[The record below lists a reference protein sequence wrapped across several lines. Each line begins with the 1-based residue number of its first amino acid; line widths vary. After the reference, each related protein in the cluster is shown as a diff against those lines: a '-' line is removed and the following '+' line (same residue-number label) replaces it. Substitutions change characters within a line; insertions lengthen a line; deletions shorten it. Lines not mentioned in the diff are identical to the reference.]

1 MHFRDGFS
9 DMITVPKEG
18 WRGLV
23 AEAEKTVYSDML
35 TTLVMD
41 YVKLKHVRDAL
52 LAVHEKTIR
61 GDDQRVRQAH
71 LNLMMDVTGAM
82 ERIEKEARKVKDLL
96 EHTVYAHQAELL
108 HGIDPEAVKK
118 LLNLKTAQ
126 AKTDASDGKKAD

>member
-9 DMITVPKEG
+9 EMITIPKEG

-41 YVKLKHVRDAL
+41 YVKLKHARDAL

-71 LNLMMDVTGAM
+71 FNLMMDVTGAM
-82 ERIEKEARKVKDLL
+82 ERIEKEAHKVKDLL
-96 EHTVYAHQAELL
+96 EHTVYAHQAQLL
-108 HGIDPEAVKK
+108 HDIDPEAVKT
-118 LLNLKTAQ
+118 LLNLKMAQ
-126 AKTDASDGKKAD
+126 AKSAASDGKKAD

>member
-1 MHFRDGFS
+1 
-9 DMITVPKEG
+9 MITIPKEG

-71 LNLMMDVTGAM
+71 FNLMMDVTGAL
-82 ERIEKEARKVKDLL
+82 ERIEKEANKVKNLL
-96 EHTVYAHQAELL
+96 EQTVYAHQAELL
-108 HGIDPEAVKK
+108 HGIDPEAVKT

-126 AKTDASDGKKAD
+126 AKSAASDGKKAD